1 MYKLLIWEGF
11 TDYADGCSPAIEL
24 ENVKC
29 RYGGTNDCW
38 YIELTDSSLVLP
50 KGDLVIK
57 EFQTTE
63 EPQ

>member
-11 TDYADGCSPAIEL
+11 TDYADGCSPALEL

-29 RYGGTNDCW
+29 WYGATNDTW
-38 YIELTDSSLVLP
+38 YIELVGSSLVLP
-50 KGDLVIK
+50 KGTLVIE

-63 EPQ
+63 ETQ